1 MNSWGFEMETL
12 ILGWYILSETNSV
25 ILLTIFG
32 ALRFI
37 GTLIS
42 PWFGL
47 AGDRWGRR
55 KLMYFMRSFMMLLS
69 VIIMVLGLLETLN
82 PYHVF
87 VISIFA
93 GLVQPSDIVMR
104 NALIGDSI
112 PANMIM
118 NASSVAKMAQ
128 DAARLFGALLGAGML
143 SALGLGFAYISVV
156 AVYLVSVILTMG
168 VSRVHPRI
176 DGTDNLVKRPERISQ
191 LREFKEG
198 LIYIWNSPSVM
209 AILCLAFLANL
220 TAFPVSHGLMPF
232 VAKDI
237 LLIDENGLGHL
248 LAAFAIGSLLGSFI
262 LAWIGNQKYS
272 NKLMLINLVAW
283 YVMLVIFA
291 QAESKEMALVI
302 LVLIGI
308 THSLA
313 IVSMAVAL
321 LGVTD
326 QMVRGRVIGV
336 RMLAVY
342 GIPLGLLASGF
353 LIEALGFTAFVGIY
367 ATIGIAFTIMIG
379 FKWRSV
385 IWR

>member
-69 VIIMVLGLLETLN
+69 VIIMILGLLDTLN

-87 VISIFA
+87 VISFFA

-112 PANMIM
+112 PATMIM
-118 NASSVAKMAQ
+118 NATSVAKTAQ
-128 DAARLFGALLGAGML
+128 DAARLFGALMGAGMF
-143 SALGLGFAYISVV
+143 SAFGLGFAYISVV
-156 AVYLVSVILTMG
+156 IVYFLSVILTMG

-176 DGTDNLVKRPERISQ
+176 DGTDNSYKIPERKSQ

-198 LIYIWNSPSVM
+198 LIYIRNSPSVM

-220 TAFPVSHGLMPF
+220 TVFPVSHGLMPF

-237 LLIDENGLGHL
+237 LFIDENGLGHL

-353 LIEALGFTAFVGIY
+353 LVETLGFTAFVGIY
-367 ATIGIAFTIMIG
+367 ATIGIVLTIIIG
-379 FKWRSV
+379 LKWRSV

>member
-1 MNSWGFEMETL
+1 METL

-69 VIIMVLGLLETLN
+69 VIIMVLGLLDTLN

-87 VISIFA
+87 VISFFA

-112 PANMIM
+112 PATMIM
-118 NASSVAKMAQ
+118 NATSVAKTAQ
-128 DAARLFGALLGAGML
+128 DAARLFGALMGAGMF
-143 SALGLGFAYISVV
+143 SAFGLGFAYISVV
-156 AVYLVSVILTMG
+156 IVYFLSVILTMG

-176 DGTDNLVKRPERISQ
+176 DGTDNSDKIPERKSQ

-220 TAFPVSHGLMPF
+220 TVFPVSHGLMPF

-237 LLIDENGLGHL
+237 LFIDENGLGHL

>member
-69 VIIMVLGLLETLN
+69 VIIMVLGLLDTLN

-87 VISIFA
+87 VISFFA

-112 PANMIM
+112 PATMIM
-118 NASSVAKMAQ
+118 NATSVAKTAQ
-128 DAARLFGALLGAGML
+128 DAARLFGALMGAGMF
-143 SALGLGFAYISVV
+143 SAFGLGFAYISVV
-156 AVYLVSVILTMG
+156 IVYFLSVILTMG

-176 DGTDNLVKRPERISQ
+176 DGTDNSDKIPERKSQ

-220 TAFPVSHGLMPF
+220 TVFPVSHGLMPF

-237 LLIDENGLGHL
+237 LFIDENGLGHL